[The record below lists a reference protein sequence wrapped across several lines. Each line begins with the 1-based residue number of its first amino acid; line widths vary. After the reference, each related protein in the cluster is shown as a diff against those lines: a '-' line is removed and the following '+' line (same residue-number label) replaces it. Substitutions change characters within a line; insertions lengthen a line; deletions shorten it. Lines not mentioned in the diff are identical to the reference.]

1 LIIVT
6 VTSQPVP
13 FTILLDNELGAT
25 VTVKVSFP
33 SNRFSLIIGILNEAL
48 VIPAIKVTSKGPEP

>member
-13 FTILLDNELGAT
+13 FIILLDNKLGT
-25 VTVKVSFP
+25 IVTVKVSFP
-33 SNRFSLIIGILNEAL
+33 SNRFSLIIGTLKEAL
-48 VIPAIKVTSKGPEP
+48 VIPAVKVTSKGPEP